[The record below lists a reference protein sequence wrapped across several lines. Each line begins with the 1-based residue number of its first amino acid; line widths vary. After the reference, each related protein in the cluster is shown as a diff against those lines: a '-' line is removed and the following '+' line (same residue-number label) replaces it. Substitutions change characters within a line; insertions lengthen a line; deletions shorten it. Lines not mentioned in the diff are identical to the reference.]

1 MSLWAFAPVVGAI
14 DEDWPIASLAIT
26 LIFGGPIFAWVFVS
40 WLRHRERVLAQ
51 MERLEMIRR
60 GVVPPGAYG
69 AQGFAPQPGAEWR
82 GQPIMPEAARAQL
95 FKGIKTAAV
104 GLALFIGLWFIDLGH
119 PGPWLLG
126 GLVPLFVGLAQIL
139 TAYLSGASL
148 RGAGWRP
155 ADNVPQQPPGPPSAA
170 QPPLAAPPEGPY
182 TFRPSGTAQELR
194 PPSPPPDKR

>member
-1 MSLWAFAPVVGAI
+1 MSPWAFAPVVGAI

-69 AQGFAPQPGAEWR
+69 AQGFAPQP
-82 GQPIMPEAARAQL
+82 EAARAQL

-104 GLALFIGLWFIDLGH
+104 GLALFIGLSFIDLGH

-148 RGAGWRP
+148 RGAAWRP
-155 ADNVPQQPPGPPSAA
+155 ADAVPPQQPGQPSPP
-170 QPPLAAPPEGPY
+170 QPPPEGPY
-182 TFRPSGTAQELR
+182 TYRPSGTAQELR